1 MSDKNKLENL
11 NVLYMEKVLPHRY
24 PFLMVDRVDE
34 LLPMKSARGY
44 KNISANEPQ
53 FQGHFPGLPI
63 MPGVLQVEA
72 AAQLACM
79 VILAAPEYSDG
90 YLGVFTGMDNI
101 KFRRMVI
108 PGDKLE
114 LEVTVTKFRYPFGK
128 FDFTCKVEG
137 ELCSSGNISFA
148 MQKKAGLSTT

>member
-1 MSDKNKLENL
+1 MTMTEKLENL
-11 NVLYMEKVLPHRY
+11 KVQYMEKVLPHRY

-34 LLPMKSARGY
+34 LLPMVSGRGY

-53 FQGHFPGLPI
+53 FQGHFPALPI

-79 VILAAPEYSDG
+79 VILAAPEYCEG

-137 ELCSSGNISFA
+137 EICSSGNISFA
-148 MQKKAGLSTT
+148 MQKKADLA